1 MSDKDR
7 NEESGSKQN
16 SGDVVEELQLE
27 LEDESTHT
35 PADESPGS
43 RHEDVPD
50 GSEAPATDASEP
62 EIVDTESEDADEPPA
77 VDTDDGTPDW
87 DAMAG
92 QSSVEDITSEDY
104 LKGTT
109 QEYQGLAEEVERASG
124 EEWEQ
129 QAVAASLAGVD
140 SGLVGFGDVSGTKSE
155 SEESYEAAEQAA
167 SSDLALRAGSALV
180 IFGLFLGSLVLGG
193 WWFTI
198 FVVLLM
204 ILSLGE
210 FYATLRTHGYRPLA
224 LFGLLGVILMGV
236 GAQMV
241 GPMAIGGWAAA
252 AAVATVLFFSL
263 APRRHALSNTA
274 VTILGYAWTGM
285 LAFAI
290 LIADGPHPVAHIFF
304 LVFVIASNDVGA
316 YFVGR
321 GFGRRRLAPN
331 VSPNKTVEGF
341 IGGLLL
347 GAVVASV
354 LAVFPPWEGIG
365 IAKGLVTAALVGVL
379 APIGDLAESMVKR
392 SLDVKDMGS
401 VLPGH
406 GGMLDRIDGFLFA
419 VPAVYILFRGFGLL

>member
-1 MSDKDR
+1 MSDRKHTEG
-7 NEESGSKQN
+7 EEATDTVSG
-16 SGDVVEELQLE
+16 EL
-27 LEDESTHT
+27 
-35 PADESPGS
+35 PFGADEENDRPGP
-43 RHEDVPD
+43 V
-50 GSEAPATDASEP
+50 
-62 EIVDTESEDADEPPA
+62 EDAKIPEDGVA
-77 VDTDDGTPDW
+77 VDDGGPDW
-87 DAMAG
+87 EAMAKADDL
-92 QSSVEDITSEDY
+92 EEFTSEEY

-109 QEYQGLAEEVERASG
+109 QEYQGLAEEIERASS

-129 QAVAASLAGVD
+129 QAVAASLPGVE
-140 SGLVGFGDVSGTKSE
+140 SGLVGFGDVSGTQSE

-167 SSDLALRAGSALV
+167 SSDLAMRIGSALV
-180 IFGLFLGSLVLGG
+180 VFGLFLGSLVLGG

-198 FVVLLM
+198 FVILLM
-204 ILSLGE
+204 VVSVGE
-210 FYATLRTHGYRPLA
+210 FYATVRARGYKPLA

-252 AAVATVLFFSL
+252 AAAATILFFSL
-263 APRRHALSNTA
+263 APRRHALANTA
-274 VTILGYAWTGM
+274 ITTLGMAWVGM

-290 LIADGPHPVAHIFF
+290 LIADGPHPVAHIMF
-304 LVFVIASNDVGA
+304 LVLVIASNDVGG

-321 GFGRRRLAPN
+321 SFGRRPLAPY

-341 IGGLLL
+341 IGGLVLS
-347 GAVVASV
+347 AVVAAV
-354 LAVFPPWEGIG
+354 LAVFPPWEEIG
-365 IAKGLVTAALVGVL
+365 VVQALVTAGLIGLV

-392 SLDVKDMGS
+392 NLGVKDMGS